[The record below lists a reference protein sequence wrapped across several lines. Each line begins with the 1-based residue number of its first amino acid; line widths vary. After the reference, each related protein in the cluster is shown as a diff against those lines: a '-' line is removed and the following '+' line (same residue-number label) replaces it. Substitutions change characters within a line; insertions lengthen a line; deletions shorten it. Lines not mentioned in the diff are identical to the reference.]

1 MSKQEVPKEEDGNSK
16 SYVIKDKR
24 HWAENRPGDDSADPS
39 GAAPGKLK
47 YVQDLEEQLKTAQQ
61 KVSQIRQA
69 HTESAAEFEKAKQR
83 LRRNTE
89 EEVERARLQVA
100 TSLFE
105 LADNLERVVE
115 GMRKGGTL
123 EALSDGVSLVRDQF
137 FQAMDQ
143 FGVERFSPL
152 GEPFDPNKHD
162 AMGMV
167 PVDDPTQHKIII
179 EVHQPGFRAGE
190 TILRPA
196 VVLVGQASTPAGAE
210 DDNTQDGS

>member
-1 MSKQEVPKEEDGNSK
+1 MSKQEVPKEEDVSK
-16 SYVIKDKR
+16 PYVIKDKR
-24 HWAENRPGDDSADPS
+24 HWAEHHPGDDSLD
-39 GAAPGKLK
+39 AAGTSPQKPK
-47 YVQDLEEQLKTAQQ
+47 YVQELEEQLKTAQQ

-115 GMRKGGTL
+115 GTRQGGTL
-123 EALSDGVSLVRDQF
+123 EALSDGVSLLRDQF
-137 FQAMDQ
+137 IQAMEQ
-143 FGVERFSPL
+143 FGIERFSPL

-167 PVDDPTQHKIII
+167 PVDDPTKHKTII
-179 EVHQPGFRAGE
+179 EVQQPGFRAGE

-196 VVLVGQASTPAGAE
+196 IVLVGQAPTAAG
-210 DDNTQDGS
+210 DDGDNTEDAS